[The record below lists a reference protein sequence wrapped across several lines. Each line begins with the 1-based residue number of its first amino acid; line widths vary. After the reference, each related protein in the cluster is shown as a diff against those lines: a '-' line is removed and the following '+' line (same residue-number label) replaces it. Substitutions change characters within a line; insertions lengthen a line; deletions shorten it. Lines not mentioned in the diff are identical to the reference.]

1 MRWWIAAL
9 AAPVVA
15 AAAFAAWVYV
25 KSETMLHH
33 RYPVPAAA
41 MLARPAPAEAV
52 RGAHLAAIYGCTDC
66 HGDDLRGRPY
76 SHPDP
81 FRRVTSANLT
91 QKARIYSDGD
101 LARVIRIG
109 LTPRGESVEF
119 MPSSAFA
126 RMSNADVAAII
137 AHIRSLPP
145 GGADEPAW
153 DLGWKARWQLAT
165 HRFAPG
171 VEFFADSLRLAPLD
185 LGPETAAGR
194 RIVSVACTE
203 CHGGDLK
210 GQKGGPPDL
219 IIAGAYDPA
228 DFRRLMRTGV
238 AAGGRQVGMMSAVAR
253 RRFSHLSDDEVEAI
267 RLYLVARATA
277 PAT

>member
-25 KSETMLHH
+25 KSEAVLHH
-33 RYPVPAAA
+33 RYPLPPAA
-41 MLARPAPAEAV
+41 MLARPGPAEAV
-52 RGAHLAAIYGCTDC
+52 RSAHLAAIYGCTDC

-76 SHPDP
+76 PHPDP

-91 QKARIYSDGD
+91 LKARTYSDGD

-119 MPSSAFA
+119 MPSSAFS
-126 RMSNADVAAII
+126 RMSDQDVAAII
-137 AHIRSLPP
+137 AYIRSLPP
-145 GGADEPAW
+145 GGADDPAW

-165 HRFAPG
+165 RRFAPG
-171 VEFFADSLRLAPLD
+171 VEFFADSLRLAPRD

-219 IIAGAYDPA
+219 IVAGAYDPT

-238 AAGGRQVGMMSAVAR
+238 AAGGRQVGMMSGVAR
-253 RRFSHLSDDEVEAI
+253 KRFSHLSDDEVEAV

-277 PAT
+277 PPT